1 MTKSEKALHGYF
13 YRCKREV
20 LRGDRDPAGPGEVVD
35 LIAHKGFNVPPLDAE
50 QFKAR
55 WKRNDNAIHRNY
67 AESYKMTD
75 QLPPCHDCPPMVVAF
90 CASSGRECKA
100 FATWTVEGTRRLT
113 VAEAERGVVRQTKN
127 SDRTKARRELRRKKK
142 REQSLAS

>member
-1 MTKSEKALHGYF
+1 MTKSEKAKRDYHL
-13 YRCKREV
+13 RCKREIF
-20 LRGDRDPAGPGEVVD
+20 RGERPPAGPGEVFD
-35 LIAHKGFNVPPLDAE
+35 LIAHQGFDLPPVAAE
-50 QFKAR
+50 RFKVQ
-55 WKRNDNAIHRNY
+55 WQRNDNVIHRNY
-67 AESYKMTD
+67 AKSYKMTD

-90 CASSGRECKA
+90 CANSGRECKA

-127 SDRTKARRELRRKKK
+127 SDRTKARRELRRQKK

>member
-1 MTKSEKALHGYF
+1 MTKSEKALRDYF

-35 LIAHKGFNVPPLDAE
+35 LIAHKGFNVQPLDAE

-113 VAEAERGVVRQTKN
+113 VAEAERGEVRQTKN
-127 SDRTKARRELRRKKK
+127 SDRTKARRELRRQKK